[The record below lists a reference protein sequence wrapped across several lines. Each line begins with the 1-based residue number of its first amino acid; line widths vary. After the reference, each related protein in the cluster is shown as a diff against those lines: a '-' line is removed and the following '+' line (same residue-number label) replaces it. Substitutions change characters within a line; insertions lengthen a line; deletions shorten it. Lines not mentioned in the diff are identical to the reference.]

1 MFLRTSFSPKGL
13 LVMLIGVSVLTFSSL
28 IYFAEKESTAR
39 WSFPDSFW
47 WVELADSQ
55 PWGRSAPTSTRISR
69 VTKKSNL
76 KQNYFIMQPR
86 VHLCGGQNGTELGP
100 PQLCKYV
107 NQIRGRQFCRSNA
120 GSGKSKFSNDL
131 SVVSV

>member
-1 MFLRTSFSPKGL
+1 MQFGHSTL
-13 LVMLIGVSVLTFSSL
+13 LS
-28 IYFAEKESTAR
+28 
-39 WSFPDSFW
+39 
-47 WVELADSQ
+47 LADLQ
-55 PWGRSAPTSTRISR
+55 NQVDCFCVVIKIRRKHQWPQARPKGRSAPTSTRISR

-86 VHLCGGQNGTELGP
+86 AHLCGGQNGTELGP

-107 NQIRGRQFCRSNA
+107 YQITGCPFCRSNA

-131 SVVSV
+131 SVVSVLIF